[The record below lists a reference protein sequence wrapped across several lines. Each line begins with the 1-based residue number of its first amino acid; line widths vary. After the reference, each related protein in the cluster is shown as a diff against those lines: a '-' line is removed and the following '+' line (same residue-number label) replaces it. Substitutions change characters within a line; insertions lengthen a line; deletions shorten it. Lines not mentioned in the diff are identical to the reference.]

1 MRRRHHVALSTLLL
15 LTVLVLFAREQDV
28 TAYVPRLQRPP
39 LLRPVKDAASAIST
53 PDLALDAGVVNNGQQ
68 PSQPSE
74 ESNEHSLLPS
84 PPPPPADATPAQD
97 AKMPF
102 QHDLDLELPL
112 ANLRDSATHAPHNY
126 KPDGPKTY
134 AFATFM
140 GTHSPSLHDPYFLSI
155 HSLIYRTLW
164 SPRSR
169 TEKYPFIVYV
179 GSWVTP
185 EQRTL
190 LAGAGAL
197 VRELAPL
204 DWTPNVPG
212 VTPRWKDLFSK
223 LNMWKEV
230 EFERIIFLD
239 ADALPLAKM
248 DPMFDAAPVQQCLQ
262 DKLQPDDYL
271 ADHSPVCE
279 PYLFGGAPQ
288 EPWNSTSTVFNAGV
302 IMFSPSLRMYERLL
316 QNYVKTDQYDCLLV
330 EQAFLNW
337 QFSPSGAFPATMLD
351 RKWAAV
357 FPQENDEGKLNVVH
371 EKIWVAQDGWMK
383 KDWVD
388 IWIEM
393 IKFYESPEFSTSR
406 GLDGPAKA

>member
-1 MRRRHHVALSTLLL
+1 MRRRHHVALSTLL
-15 LTVLVLFAREQDV
+15 VLGIIILFAREQDLTV
-28 TAYVPRLQRPP
+28 YVPRLQRPANKP
-39 LLRPVKDAASAIST
+39 GNEAVLAIAT
-53 PDLALDAGVVNNGQQ
+53 PAPALDSGALDASQQ
-68 PSQPSE
+68 PPLVPG
-74 ESNEHSLLPS
+74 ESDQHSLAPPTPLPAVDETS
-84 PPPPPADATPAQD
+84 AQD
-97 AKMPF
+97 SKLPF
-102 QHDLDLELPL
+102 QQDLDLELPRT
-112 ANLRDSATHAPHNY
+112 NLQSSATHAPHNY
-126 KPDGPKTY
+126 KPNGPKTY
-134 AFATFM
+134 AYATFM
-140 GTHSPSLHDPYFLSI
+140 GTRSPSIHDPYFLSI

-169 TEKYPFIVYV
+169 TEKYPFIVFV
-179 GSWVTP
+179 GSWVTS
-185 EQRTL
+185 EQRDL
-190 LAGAGAL
+190 LSGTGAI

-204 DWTPNVPG
+204 EWTPNVPG

-230 EFERIIFLD
+230 EFERIIFFD
-239 ADALPLAKM
+239 ADALPLAKI
-248 DPMFDAAPVQQCLQ
+248 DGMFDAAPVQQCLE
-262 DKLQPDDYL
+262 DKLQPDDFL

-316 QNYVKTDQYDCLLV
+316 QNYVKTDNYDCLLV

-357 FPQENDEGKLNVVH
+357 FPQASDEGKLNVVH

-383 KDWVD
+383 KDWVET
-388 IWIEM
+388 WIEM
-393 IKFYESPEFSTSR
+393 VKFYESEEFGTLR
-406 GLDGPAKA
+406 AQDGPAKAG